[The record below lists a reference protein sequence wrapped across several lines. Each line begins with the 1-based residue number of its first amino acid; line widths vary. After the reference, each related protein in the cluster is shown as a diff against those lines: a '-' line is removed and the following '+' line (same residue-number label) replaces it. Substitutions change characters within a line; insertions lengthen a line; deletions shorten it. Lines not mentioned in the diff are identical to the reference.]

1 MFESF
6 GNYILKGVVTFALL
20 VLSSYEGNDASF
32 RSFAV
37 SYLDGSVNVEL
48 YLDSAFENDFEE
60 IFNTGKSIDIWF
72 KASVSSQ
79 GTVLQEE
86 TFSHNVEYNPLI
98 DSYLLTKGD
107 NRQPIVCESYNSLI
121 NELSQVKWHFRRLK
135 SVSDYD
141 FLITSH
147 LEKVY
152 FEHMDKEFN
161 LMLLWKNKS
170 PKYKEK
176 IRIDVAT
183 ENWKGK

>member
-1 MFESF
+1 MFESL

-32 RSFAV
+32 RSLAG
-37 SYLDGSVNVEL
+37 SYLDGNVNIEI

-72 KASVSSQ
+72 TASVSSQ
-79 GTVLQEE
+79 GTVLEE
-86 TFSHNVEYNPLI
+86 DTFSHNVKYNPLT
-98 DSYLLTKGD
+98 DTYLLKKGEVGV
-107 NRQPIVCESYNSLI
+107 PIVCENYAALI
-121 NELSQVKWHFRRLK
+121 RELSYVTWRFRRLK

-147 LEKVY
+147 LDKVY

-170 PKYKEK
+170 PRFKEK
-176 IRIDVAT
+176 IRI
-183 ENWKGK
+183 EISN